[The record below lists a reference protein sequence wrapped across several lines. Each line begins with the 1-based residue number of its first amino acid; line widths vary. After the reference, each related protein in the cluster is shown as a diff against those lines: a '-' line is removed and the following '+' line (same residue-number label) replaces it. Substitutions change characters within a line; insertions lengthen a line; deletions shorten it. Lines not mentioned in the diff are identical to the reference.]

1 MYFITF
7 YDKFIKEHIV
17 YDAENKSKLDKLID
31 ELVHDEDVLNIRVYQ
46 GLEITEET

>member
-7 YDKFIKEHIV
+7 YDKFIKEQNV